1 MPKTGPYSEDLVL
14 ALHLADEVDEVTLS
28 GFGNASLRV
37 ETKDDMTPV
46 TEVDRAA
53 EEKIR
58 TLLDRHCPADAVYGE
73 EFGSKGGGP
82 RQWVIDPVDGTKNY
96 VRGIPV
102 WGTLISLLDEG
113 DPVMGVVTA
122 PALGL
127 RWFASRGDG
136 AWKGPRVRDSIPI
149 HVSGVDRL
157 ADATLSYSSLGGW
170 EDDGLLDTFLDL
182 HRKVWRTRAF
192 GDFWSYML
200 VAEGVV
206 EMAAEP
212 SLALYDMAALVP
224 IVEEA
229 GGRFTSLTGVRGPF
243 GGNALATN
251 GLLHDEV
258 VRLLDVPAPTS
269 D

>member
-1 MPKTGPYSEDLVL
+1 MSHTGPYSEDLLL

-28 GFGNASLRV
+28 GYMNPSLHV
-37 ETKDDMTPV
+37 EIKGDSTPV

-58 TLLDRHCPADAVYGE
+58 TILDRHCPTDAVLGE

-82 RQWVIDPVDGTKNY
+82 RQWVIDPIDGTKNY
-96 VRGIPV
+96 IRGVPV
-102 WGTLISLLDEG
+102 WGSLIALLDEG
-113 DPVMGVVTA
+113 DPVIGVVTA

-127 RWFASRGDG
+127 RWFAARGDG
-136 AWKGPRVRDSIPI
+136 AWKGPSVRDSTRI
-149 HVSGVDRL
+149 HVSTVDRL
-157 ADATLSYSSLGGW
+157 VDATLSYASLGGW
-170 EDDGLLDTFLDL
+170 EEAGLLDKFLEL
-182 HRKVWRTRAF
+182 HRKMWRTRAF

-200 VAEGVV
+200 VAEGAV
-206 EMAAEP
+206 EVAAEP

-251 GLLHDEV
+251 GTLHDEV
-258 VRLLDVPAPTS
+258 LKFLDVPTLG
-269 D
+269 